1 MLHFVCSTLTI
12 QLYVERFLVEAEE
25 KVLAER
31 EELENDIDADSKQ
44 EKSQRIAEEDAKV
57 EGSLSAMDSQEL
69 SVQQELDEEIQEAK
83 NHDVIISSLGSATVN
98 WIKKRRGA
106 NSRAK
111 VAMTFHNEKQLRRIF
126 NGFDFTQDGNVD
138 LIEFH
143 RAVQYCK
150 EDRSF
155 KRMFAPPVGDGSL
168 DNLIT
173 AFMAM
178 DTDGDGT
185 VDFHEFC
192 IGMTGTAKVIDIMM
206 IV

>member
-1 MLHFVCSTLTI
+1 MSAMESQEI
-12 QLYVERFLVEAEE
+12 SWQEE
-25 KVLAER
+25 
-31 EELENDIDADSKQ
+31 IDAS
-44 EKSQRIAEEDAKV
+44 IN
-57 EGSLSAMDSQEL
+57 
-69 SVQQELDEEIQEAK
+69 EAK
-83 NHDVIISSLGSATVN
+83 NNDVIVSSLGSATIN

-106 NSRAK
+106 NSHAK
-111 VAMTFHNEKQLRRIF
+111 VAMTFHNEKQLRQIF

-150 EDRSF
+150 EDNSF
-155 KRMFAPPVGDGSL
+155 KRLLAPPVGDGSL

-173 AFMAM
+173 AFIAM

-192 IGMTGTAKVIDIMM
+192 IGMTGTAKVMRIISTLNQYSWD
-206 IV
+206 VYSPLSSSLRFCAGSLRTNE

>member
-1 MLHFVCSTLTI
+1 MNCEEDLLA
-12 QLYVERFLVEAEE
+12 EAEE
-25 KVLAER
+25 KVLDERDELEKEFGDDDGDKGYSNEEETKHDGETKGSISALGSIDR
-31 EELENDIDADSKQ
+31 EED
-44 EKSQRIAEEDAKV
+44 ED
-57 EGSLSAMDSQEL
+57 M
-69 SVQQELDEEIQEAK
+69 DEEIAEAK
-83 NHDVIISSLGSATVN
+83 NNDVIISSLGTATVN
-98 WIKKRRGA
+98 WIKKRRSA
-106 NSRAK
+106 NSHAK

-155 KRMFAPPVGDGSL
+155 KRMLAPPVGDGSL
-168 DNLIT
+168 DNFIT
-173 AFMAM
+173 AFIAM

-192 IGMTGTAKVIDIMM
+192 IGMTGTAKVSTSGH
-206 IV
+206 